1 MAGFMACLL
10 QKWKLY
16 MAHFASATLM
26 VSSWFK
32 NYFCKIYFGD
42 SNNLFISKSDSVISL
57 HCSKTYSYNECMAIG
72 EMRLVGANSYS
83 RYHDLIYWSLT

>member
-16 MAHFASATLM
+16 MARFASATLM

-32 NYFCKIYFGD
+32 NYLY
-42 SNNLFISKSDSVISL
+42 NLFW
-57 HCSKTYSYNECMAIG
+57 G
-72 EMRLVGANSYS
+72 FQ
-83 RYHDLIYWSLT
+83 